1 MNSLPFPV
9 YDADQHLY
17 ESADA
22 FTRYLPDR
30 FKSDFY
36 FVQKDGRDKVVIDG
50 QLSEF
55 IPNPTFAV
63 VARPG
68 AAEAWFRG
76 DNPAGMTRK
85 EVQGRPIRPPECW
98 RTGEGRIRQIEEQ
111 GLHAAMIF
119 PTLAS
124 VIEERIGARG
134 DVTAALFHSL
144 NQWIVDEWGFAR
156 ENRLFTVPFISL
168 TDVDKAVEELEFV
181 LGHGARTVNIRP
193 APVPDKRG
201 SRSFGFEDYDPFW
214 ARVAEAG
221 IFVSLHGSDSGYDRI
236 TGWWS
241 GGHGEYRPFIADT
254 FRATV
259 DMIGRAI
266 SDSISAL
273 ICHGV
278 FDRHPTLKVFSVE
291 NGSSWVAPLFERL
304 TRAYG
309 QMPQA
314 FKKHPVDQFIEHI
327 FVSPFYEDDVGDL
340 KNHIPVERIVFG
352 SDYPHVEGVQEP
364 LNYLGDFKDY
374 APDEV
379 EKIFSINIRQLLEG
393 RAGH

>member
-1 MNSLPFPV
+1 MTSLPFPV
-9 YDADQHLY
+9 YDGDQHMY
-17 ESADA
+17 EAADA

-30 FKSDFY
+30 YKSDFY
-36 FVQKDGRDKVVIDG
+36 FVQKDGRDKLVLG
-50 QLSEF
+50 GMLSEF

-76 DNPAGMTRK
+76 DNPEGATRK
-85 EVQGRPIRPPECW
+85 EVQGRPIVPPQSW
-98 RTGEGRIRQIEEQ
+98 RTAEGRIAELETQ
-111 GLHAAMIF
+111 GLHASLIF

-134 DVTAALFHSL
+134 DVASALFRSL
-144 NQWIVDEWGFAR
+144 NRWIADDWGFAR
-156 ENRLFTVPFISL
+156 DDRLFAVPFISL
-168 TDVDKAVEELEFV
+168 TDAGKAVEELEEV
-181 LGHGARTVNIRP
+181 LRAGARAVNIRP
-193 APVPDKRG
+193 APVPDIRG
-201 SRSFGFEDYDPFW
+201 SRSFGFEEYDPFW

-221 IFVSLHGSDSGYDRI
+221 IFVTLHGSDSGYDRI

-259 DMIGRAI
+259 DLIGRAI

-278 FDRHPTLKVFSVE
+278 FDRHPKLKVYSVE
-291 NGSSWVAPLFERL
+291 NGSSWVKPLFDRL
-304 TRAYG
+304 DRAYG

-314 FKKHPVDQFIEHI
+314 FRKHPRDQFIEHI
-327 FVSPFYEDDVGDL
+327 WVSPFYEDDVGDL

-352 SDYPHVEGVQEP
+352 SDFPHVEGVQQP
-364 LNYLGDFKDY
+364 LNYLGDFADY
-374 APDEV
+374 APDEI
-379 EKIFSINIRQLLEG
+379 EKIFSANIRNLLEG
-393 RAGH
+393 RAS

>member
-9 YDADQHLY
+9 YDGDQHLY

-22 FTRYLPDR
+22 FTRYLPER
-30 FKSDFY
+30 YKQDFY
-36 FVQKDGRDKVVIDG
+36 FVDKGGRDKVVIDG
-50 QLSEF
+50 MLSEF

-76 DNPAGMTRK
+76 NNPEGMTRK
-85 EVQGRPIRPPECW
+85 EVQGKPIRPPESW
-98 RTGEGRIRQIEEQ
+98 RTGAGRIAEIEAQ
-111 GLHAAMIF
+111 GLHGALVF

-124 VIEERIGARG
+124 VIEERIGPRG

-144 NQWIVDEWGFAR
+144 NQWIVDEWQFAR
-156 ENRLFTVPFISL
+156 EDRLFAVPFISL
-168 TDVDKAVEELEFV
+168 TDVAKAVEELEFV
-181 LGHGARTVNIRP
+181 LKHGARVVNIRP
-193 APVPDKRG
+193 APVPDIRG
-201 SRSFGFEDYDPFW
+201 SRSFGFEEYDPFW

-236 TGWWS
+236 AGWWS
-241 GGHGEYRPFIADT
+241 GGHGEYRPFQADT

-266 SDSISAL
+266 SDSLSAL

-278 FDRHPTLKVFSVE
+278 FDRHPGLKVYSVE
-291 NGSSWVAPLFERL
+291 NGSSWVRPLFERFE
-304 TRAYG
+304 RAHG

-314 FKKHPVDQFIEHI
+314 FKRHPRDQFIEHI
-327 FVSPFYEDDVGDL
+327 WVSPFYEDDVADL
-340 KNHIPVERIVFG
+340 KRHIPVERIVFG
-352 SDYPHVEGVQEP
+352 SDYPHVEGVEAP
-364 LNYLGDFKDY
+364 LNYLSDFSAY
-374 APDEV
+374 APDEI
-379 EKIFSINIRQLLEG
+379 EKIFSTNIRQLLEG
-393 RAGH
+393 KAG